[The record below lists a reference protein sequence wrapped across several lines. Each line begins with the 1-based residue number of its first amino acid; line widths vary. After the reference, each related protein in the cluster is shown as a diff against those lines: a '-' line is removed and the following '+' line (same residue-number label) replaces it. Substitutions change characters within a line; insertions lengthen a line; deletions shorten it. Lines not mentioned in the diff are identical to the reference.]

1 MGRWPDQ
8 HDCIARGKISKGS
21 RAEVEGTFILS
32 FFSAN
37 QVEPSYALIAT
48 ATDYDSW
55 REQEEAVTTAKVL
68 ETLEVNADTSR
79 VVAQKILDD
88 LHTAITD
95 PNNGDIFLEEIGK
108 MQSSIMTQS
117 AAQKQ
122 EDRDKLAFVLPEYFR
137 CS

>member
-1 MGRWPDQ
+1 
-8 HDCIARGKISKGS
+8 
-21 RAEVEGTFILS
+21 
-32 FFSAN
+32 
-37 QVEPSYALIAT
+37 
-48 ATDYDSW
+48 
-55 REQEEAVTTAKVL
+55 
-68 ETLEVNADTSR
+68 VNADTSR

-108 MQSSIMTQS
+108 MRSSIMSQS

-137 CS
+137 CSQ

>member
-1 MGRWPDQ
+1 MGRWSDQ

-21 RAEVEGTFILS
+21 RAEVRGAFSSSFGTDQL
-32 FFSAN
+32 
-37 QVEPSYALIAT
+37 EPSYALIAT

-108 MQSSIMTQS
+108 MRSSIMSQS